1 MLRPGSAVKRKK
13 IPQLQQVAA
22 TKTDAMKVPE
32 PSTFMKKRDW
42 VAALT
47 LLDCDKKYSQRHD
60 LKTYMGIAYC
70 AFHNGD
76 YKKAMDIYDELMKR
90 NDYDTNLHAY
100 KACCL
105 YALDEFKQAK
115 AEAQKAD
122 EDSELKNRLLFQLA
136 QKSGDENEIMSYHG
150 ALSNSIEDQL
160 CMAAL
165 HYLRSHFE
173 EATEIYK
180 KLLIE
185 NKDYHAINIYVAL
198 CYYKMDYYDVSLE
211 ILQVY
216 LGIHADSIVGV
227 NLKACNHFQLY
238 NGKAAEAELK
248 SLQNSSVGGNI
259 LQDSDLL
266 RHNLVVFRAGENALQ
281 VLPPLVDIIPEAR
294 LNLVIYYLKNDQ
306 TTDAYNLIKDMECV
320 VPKDYILKAVVHAVI
335 GQDSEQKEHLRIAQ
349 NFFQM
354 VGASPSEC
362 DTIPGRQCMA

>member
-1 MLRPGSAVKRKK
+1 
-13 IPQLQQVAA
+13 
-22 TKTDAMKVPE
+22 MKVPE
-32 PSTFMKKRDW
+32 AAAFMKKRDW
-42 VAALT
+42 LAALT
-47 LLDCDKKYSQRHD
+47 LLECDRKYSHRND
-60 LKTYMGIAYC
+60 LKTYLGIAYC

-90 NDYDTNLHAY
+90 NDYDRNIHSF
-100 KACCL
+100 KACCM
-105 YALDEFKQAK
+105 YALCNYKEAK
-115 AEAQKAD
+115 VEAQKA

-136 QKSGDENEIMSYHG
+136 QKCGDENEIMSYHG
-150 ALSNSIEDQL
+150 ALSNEIEDQL

-211 ILQVY
+211 ILAVY
-216 LGIHADSIVGV
+216 LGLYSDSIVGV

-248 SLQNSSVGGNI
+248 TLQNSSTAGNVF
-259 LQDSDLL
+259 QDNDLL
-266 RHNLVVFRAGENALQ
+266 RHNLVVFRGGENALQ
-281 VLPPLVDIIPEAR
+281 VLPPLVDVIPEAR

-306 TTDAYNLIKDMECV
+306 TNEAYNLIKDMECV
-320 VPKDYILKAVVHAVI
+320 VPKEYILKAVVHAVI
-335 GQDSEQKEHLRIAQ
+335 G
-349 NFFQM
+349 
-354 VGASPSEC
+354 
-362 DTIPGRQCMA
+362 